1 MNARWWRETA
11 KLLSKYALTVYLPT
25 LLIFGCNGLVLP
37 VLPAYARKEFGADDA
52 TNGLVMS
59 MLNLAGFLMDLPG
72 GILMGVI
79 PPQVSSVISGAF
91 LVASG
96 LLGGFA
102 TDLGALGAARFM
114 QGLGQVMWMLSRTYI
129 FSLADAEKRG
139 KLLSAMGGSQRF
151 SNIVGPLIGSTLAMR
166 FGYRSVFYAISAF
179 GAGVLA
185 ITAATARL
193 PKPWD
198 DAEGERPRRDRAAL
212 SDPRTL
218 ASSAPRGGAE
228 HRPRLLRRLW
238 WHLRD
243 NIFDLCT
250 IVPCC
255 VSPRERNAAHETPAT
270 PQPITRPSSTAQHP
284 FPSLPFPLCLT
295 PLTLPL
301 PFSA

>member
-102 TDLGALGAARFM
+102 TDLGALGAARASLPEKVVEE
-114 QGLGQVMWMLSRTYI
+114 LGTEFV
-129 FSLADAEKRG
+129 
-139 KLLSAMGGSQRF
+139 
-151 SNIVGPLIGSTLAMR
+151 
-166 FGYRSVFYAISAF
+166 
-179 GAGVLA
+179 
-185 ITAATARL
+185 
-193 PKPWD
+193 
-198 DAEGERPRRDRAAL
+198 
-212 SDPRTL
+212 
-218 ASSAPRGGAE
+218 
-228 HRPRLLRRLW
+228 RRLEPY
-238 WHLRD
+238 LGLFC
-243 NIFDLCT
+243 IFC
-250 IVPCC
+250 PHH
-255 VSPRERNAAHETPAT
+255 PYHHHNR
-270 PQPITRPSSTAQHP
+270 QHP
-284 FPSLPFPLCLT
+284 
-295 PLTLPL
+295 
-301 PFSA
+301 